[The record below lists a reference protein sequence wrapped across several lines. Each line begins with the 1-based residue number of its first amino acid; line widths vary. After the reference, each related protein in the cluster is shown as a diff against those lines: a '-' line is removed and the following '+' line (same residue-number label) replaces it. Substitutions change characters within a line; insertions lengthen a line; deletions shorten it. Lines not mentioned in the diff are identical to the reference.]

1 VLSLAPGS
9 CFIPASTAVL
19 YASLSSASFSLRQV
33 VISSAL
39 GMNALQS
46 LSTSGMH
53 AIRCSGVPCEKEAAG
68 EAVADSKAS
77 DTHYCSKGI
86 GRSIQLFCLSMFSG
100 GLACIFEADT
110 RHRHHGR

>member
-19 YASLSSASFSLRQV
+19 IAK
-33 VISSAL
+33 L
-39 GMNALQS
+39 GVLLPETSRYLICIGDDALQS

-53 AIRCSGVPCEKEAAG
+53 AIRCSGVLCEKEAAG

-77 DTHYCSKGI
+77 DTHHCSKGI
-86 GRSIQLFCLSMFSG
+86 GRSIQLFCLSMFIG